1 MGETVSLFTTSFNRS
16 LSVEARPE
24 HLTGDAGAVVLREIL
39 EHSGLVERLAAKLT
53 DPRDPKLVTH
63 PFADLLRT
71 SLVLIGQGW
80 RDQNDA
86 DALRHDPAL
95 RLAVSGDRGT
105 TPLEEGRHLPSQPTL
120 SQLLETLSGEANR
133 RILREALVEMAGRRL
148 RAERRGHRLHR
159 LTIDVDSLPIE
170 VHGHQPGSA
179 WNGHYHQRMYH
190 PIIAAVAETGDL
202 LDARLRPGN
211 AHTAAGAL
219 DFILDLVDRAK
230 KTLCRVAMVR
240 FDAGFPEERVLA
252 GLEGRRIAW
261 VARLRNNRALDRA
274 AAPFLKRPRGRPPV
288 EPRLWFHELDWTA
301 GSWSR
306 SRRVVL
312 VVLERPGEL
321 LLDHF
326 FLVTSIGADVMSAA
340 DLLEH
345 YRRRGA
351 AEGLFGELMDTL
363 APTLSSA
370 PRTRSVKKGRRKIP
384 GTPTGIDAF
393 ARNEALLLLH
403 MLAYEVLHTG
413 RRVMEIVTGTGWS
426 LRRFRE
432 TVLKVGARLVV
443 HARRITMIVAQ
454 SATAAWAALW
464 PRLHHLAWSGP

>member
-1 MGETVSLFTTSFNRS
+1 
-16 LSVEARPE
+16 
-24 HLTGDAGAVVLREIL
+24 
-39 EHSGLVERLAAKLT
+39 
-53 DPRDPKLVTH
+53 
-63 PFADLLRT
+63 
-71 SLVLIGQGW
+71 
-80 RDQNDA
+80 
-86 DALRHDPAL
+86 
-95 RLAVSGDRGT
+95 
-105 TPLEEGRHLPSQPTL
+105 
-120 SQLLETLSGEANR
+120 
-133 RILREALVEMAGRRL
+133 
-148 RAERRGHRLHR
+148 
-159 LTIDVDSLPIE
+159 
-170 VHGHQPGSA
+170 
-179 WNGHYHQRMYH
+179 MYH

-261 VARLRNNRALDRA
+261 VARLRNNPALDRA
-274 AAPFLKRPRGRPPV
+274 ASPFLKRPRGRPPV
-288 EPRLWFHELDWTA
+288 EPRLWFHEMDWRA

-326 FLVTSIGADVMSAA
+326 FLVTGIAADVMPAA

-363 APTLSSA
+363 APALSSA

-384 GTPTGIDAF
+384 GNPTGMDAF

-432 TVLKVGARLVV
+432 RVLKVGAHLVL

-454 SATAAWAALW
+454 SPTAAWSALW
-464 PRLHHLAWSGP
+464 SRLHRLAWSGP

>member
-1 MGETVSLFTTSFNRS
+1 MIIDG
-16 LSVEARPE
+16 
-24 HLTGDAGAVVLREIL
+24 
-39 EHSGLVERLAAKLT
+39 RLAAGLRRKRSLGSLRVSCRYAFKET
-53 DPRDPKLVTH
+53 DRDHRCRPQSASDRT
-63 PFADLLRT
+63 ADEDL
-71 SLVLIGQGW
+71 
-80 RDQNDA
+80 
-86 DALRHDPAL
+86 
-95 RLAVSGDRGT
+95 DRSI
-105 TPLEEGRHLPSQPTL
+105 P
-120 SQLLETLSGEANR
+120 
-133 RILREALVEMAGRRL
+133 
-148 RAERRGHRLHR
+148 
-159 LTIDVDSLPIE
+159 
-170 VHGHQPGSA
+170 PGSR
-179 WNGHYHQRMYH
+179 Q
-190 PIIAAVAETGDL
+190 
-202 LDARLRPGN
+202 
-211 AHTAAGAL
+211 
-219 DFILDLVDRAK
+219 
-230 KTLCRVAMVR
+230 
-240 FDAGFPEERVLA
+240 
-252 GLEGRRIAW
+252 
-261 VARLRNNRALDRA
+261 
-274 AAPFLKRPRGRPPV
+274 
-288 EPRLWFHELDWTA
+288 
-301 GSWSR
+301 
-306 SRRVVL
+306 
-312 VVLERPGEL
+312 GEL

-326 FLVTSIGADVMSAA
+326 FLVTSIGADVMPAA

-464 PRLHHLAWSGP
+464 PKLHHLAWSGP